1 MTELDEP
8 FRIEID
14 EDVAAAYPETRIAVV
29 TATGLRNAEPW
40 AAVDRAVEALVSAFG
55 AAAWSPLSEV
65 DAGIACWHDAFRSF
79 GVNPRRMRPS
89 VDALGRRFAKVGDL
103 PRIGPA
109 VDAYN
114 FVSLRHGIPVGA
126 FDLDAV
132 PRTPVELRPARGGD
146 RFVPIG
152 ADADAAEE
160 PRPGE
165 VVYAAGADVL
175 TRAWNYRDCDRTKV
189 TASSRSVAFV
199 LERVDAT
206 AVPDAALA
214 QAVDDLV
221 SLVGEHADD
230 VAVSL
235 TTSADGG
242 R

>member
-1 MTELDEP
+1 MTEFGEP

-14 EDVAAAYPETRIAVV
+14 ADVATAYPETRIAVV
-29 TATGLRNAEPW
+29 TVTGLRNAEPW
-40 AAVDRAVEALVSAFG
+40 VAVDRAVEALVSAFG
-55 AAAWSPLSEV
+55 AAIWSPLTEI
-65 DAGIACWHDAFRSF
+65 DAGIACWHEAFRSF

-89 VDALGRRFAKVGDL
+89 VDALGRRFAKIGDL

-114 FVSLRHGIPVGA
+114 VVSLRHGIPAGA

-132 PRTPVELRPARGGD
+132 PGTPVELRPARGGD
-146 RFVPIG
+146 QFIPIG
-152 ADADAAEE
+152 ADADAAQE
-160 PRPGE
+160 PRAGE

-175 TRAWNYRDCDRTKV
+175 TRAWNHRDCDRTKV
-189 TASSRSVAFV
+189 TASSRSVAFI

-214 QAVDDLV
+214 EAVADLV

-230 VAVSL
+230 VSASFI
-235 TTSADGG
+235 TPADG